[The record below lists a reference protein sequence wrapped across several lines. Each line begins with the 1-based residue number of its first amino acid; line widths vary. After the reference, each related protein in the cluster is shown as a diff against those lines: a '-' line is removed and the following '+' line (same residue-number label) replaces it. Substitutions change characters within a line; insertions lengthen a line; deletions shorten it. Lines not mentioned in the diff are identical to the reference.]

1 MLCLVSQLLTLA
13 THRCLIL
20 AYPVERHSGLRA
32 GARNQPSGLQPSRRD
47 GSGKNALAP
56 ISVREHA
63 LRCLHGHSMNIRYQ
77 TAVGFCGHGAP
88 ENRDI
93 RLRNLPG
100 TTALAH
106 KSRIPSASVVLTYGN
121 VSVPRCIVLDNLG
134 RLHGQRKRTT
144 VFILWRPRL
153 ASIMTTRR

>member
-20 AYPVERHSGLRA
+20 AYAVERHSGLRA

-56 ISVREHA
+56 ISVHEHA

-100 TTALAH
+100 TTAPAH
-106 KSRIPSASVVLTYGN
+106 KSRIPSAIVVLTYGN
-121 VSVPRCIVLDNLG
+121 ISVPRCIVLDILC
-134 RLHGQRKRTT
+134 RLHKRRNEPPTL
-144 VFILWRPRL
+144 VHLHAGGLVYCLFLR
-153 ASIMTTRR
+153 